1 MFHKKKYNNFYFIF
15 LLMSNTLFAH
25 QPDASNIII
34 SKTDNGQVIL
44 QITSSLTAFQQEVNF
59 INGEGYYKTPEE
71 FRNLVIKHFKNR
83 FSLIINKNDT
93 IKFKN
98 PKVFLGHETKLVAEI
113 IGLPEAIKNIQI
125 KNTIFKDIYLS
136 QSMVIF
142 LLSQFP
148 TSKYS
153 LNVDNKYQIN
163 LSLKDGNWE
172 KVIAKKTSSYLKYA
186 GYFASLLVLLAMFFV
201 FRKKNKL
208 N

>member
-1 MFHKKKYNNFYFIF
+1 
-15 LLMSNTLFAH
+15 MSNTLFAH